1 MNTYC
6 LETCAPEQIVTLD
19 YAVDDF
25 SLLQIFNGN
34 TPYCNECI
42 KWAYST
48 DGVIW
53 SCWMSYDEAANI
65 LFESQTDYY
74 IRAKVKGGVSS
85 LTYDGNNVSDYNTS
99 LASCFDFS
107 SLQNTANNFNPYA
120 NLEGAVGLYQYLT
133 DSISNTIGIPIYYIK
148 LAPNI
153 DSKDFTF
160 KEYALMGVEAVKQIK
175 LIVQDGMMPSS
186 KPEFSEFGF
195 DFSTDWE
202 TEISKSV
209 FASAFGNTTKPME
222 GDLVYIPMMKRMWM
236 VNGTYEEK
244 NEGFMWQS
252 TTFKVS
258 LVKYEEKGS
267 VDLGDAQDFVDSLV
281 KTKYDDLFG
290 NDENIQS
297 GQLTV
302 ESPVH
307 AIDPLYPIFESDAIR
322 KYVKMS
328 IQTGDDFYKTL
339 NTKLV
344 SSPKYSKGIVIAE
357 NMYDWTG
364 VSDEAYIIY
373 QRTYCGTDL
382 TLSCIITLGNRYCQ
396 GTIFSIGNIDI
407 TIDLTPTVCYIKV
420 FELGSIKLDPNKTY
434 FLIIRWSKSMNL
446 LELSAVEYS
455 APQGMPTYMVQPF
468 HMNFDVN
475 NMKSSVYKY
484 DIELE
489 VYEKSEVITY
499 SFDGKITNIKL
510 YDTYI
515 DDNSE
520 LLQMLP
526 TNQHL
531 IINDVARKFVEL
543 PGPSI
548 C

>member
-34 TPYCNECI
+34 TPYSNECI

-48 DGVIW
+48 DGVTW

-85 LTYDGNNVSDYNTS
+85 LTYNGDKVSDYNTS

-107 SLQNTANNFNPYA
+107 SLQNSTNNYNPYA
-120 NLEGAVGLYQYLT
+120 NVEGALGLYQYLT

-148 LAPNI
+148 LAPNV

-267 VDLGDAQDFVDSLV
+267 VDLGDAQEFVDSLV
-281 KTKYDDLFG
+281 KTK
-290 NDENIQS
+290 
-297 GQLTV
+297 
-302 ESPVH
+302 
-307 AIDPLYPIFESDAIR
+307 
-322 KYVKMS
+322 
-328 IQTGDDFYKTL
+328 
-339 NTKLV
+339 
-344 SSPKYSKGIVIAE
+344 
-357 NMYDWTG
+357 
-364 VSDEAYIIY
+364 
-373 QRTYCGTDL
+373 
-382 TLSCIITLGNRYCQ
+382 
-396 GTIFSIGNIDI
+396 
-407 TIDLTPTVCYIKV
+407 
-420 FELGSIKLDPNKTY
+420 
-434 FLIIRWSKSMNL
+434 
-446 LELSAVEYS
+446 
-455 APQGMPTYMVQPF
+455 
-468 HMNFDVN
+468 
-475 NMKSSVYKY
+475 
-484 DIELE
+484 
-489 VYEKSEVITY
+489 
-499 SFDGKITNIKL
+499 
-510 YDTYI
+510 
-515 DDNSE
+515 
-520 LLQMLP
+520 
-526 TNQHL
+526 
-531 IINDVARKFVEL
+531 
-543 PGPSI
+543 
-548 C
+548 

>member
-6 LETCAPEQIVTLD
+6 LDTCAPEQIVTLD

-25 SLLQIFNGN
+25 SLLRIFNGR

-74 IRAKVKGGVSS
+74 IRAKVKGGITS
-85 LTYDGNNVSDYNTS
+85 LTYDNNPLSDYNTS
-99 LASCFDFS
+99 LATCFDFS
-107 SLQNTANNFNPYA
+107 SLQNVANNYNPYA

-148 LAPNI
+148 LTPNI
-153 DSKDFTF
+153 DSRDFTF

-175 LIVQDGMMPSS
+175 LMVQDGMMPSS

-209 FASAFGNTTKPME
+209 FASAFGNTAKPME
-222 GDLVYIPMMKRMWM
+222 GDLIYIPMMKRMWM
-236 VNGTYEEK
+236 VNGAYEEK

-252 TTFKVS
+252 STFKVA
-258 LVKYEEKGS
+258 LVKYEDKGS
-267 VDLGDAQDFVDSLV
+267 VDLGDAQEFVDSLV

-302 ESPVH
+302 ESPAH
-307 AIDPLYPIFESDAIR
+307 AADPLYPIFESDAIR
-322 KYVKMS
+322 KYVKMT
-328 IQTGDDFYKTL
+328 IQSGADPYKSL
-339 NTKLV
+339 NTRLI

-373 QRTYCGTDL
+373 QHPYCGTDL
-382 TLSCIITLGNRYCQ
+382 TLSCILTLGNRYCQ

-434 FLIIRWSKSMNL
+434 FVIIRWSKGMNL

-455 APQGMPTYMVQPF
+455 APSGMPAYMVQPF

-489 VYEKSEVITY
+489 VYEKSEVTTY

-531 IINDVARKFVEL
+531 LINDVARKFVEL
-543 PGPSI
+543 PGSYTR
-548 C
+548 

>member
-1 MNTYC
+1 MPRN
-6 LETCAPEQIVTLD
+6 
-19 YAVDDF
+19 
-25 SLLQIFNGN
+25 
-34 TPYCNECI
+34 
-42 KWAYST
+42 
-48 DGVIW
+48 
-53 SCWMSYDEAANI
+53 
-65 LFESQTDYY
+65 
-74 IRAKVKGGVSS
+74 SS
-85 LTYDGNNVSDYNTS
+85 IHWL
-99 LASCFDFS
+99 
-107 SLQNTANNFNPYA
+107 
-120 NLEGAVGLYQYLT
+120 
-133 DSISNTIGIPIYYIK
+133 
-148 LAPNI
+148 
-153 DSKDFTF
+153 
-160 KEYALMGVEAVKQIK
+160 
-175 LIVQDGMMPSS
+175 
-186 KPEFSEFGF
+186 
-195 DFSTDWE
+195 
-202 TEISKSV
+202 
-209 FASAFGNTTKPME
+209 
-222 GDLVYIPMMKRMWM
+222 
-236 VNGTYEEK
+236 
-244 NEGFMWQS
+244 
-252 TTFKVS
+252 
-258 LVKYEEKGS
+258 
-267 VDLGDAQDFVDSLV
+267 
-281 KTKYDDLFG
+281 TKYDDLFG

-302 ESPVH
+302 ESPEH

-364 VSDEAYIIY
+364 INDEAYIVY

-382 TLSCIITLGNRYCQ
+382 TLSCILTLGNKYCQ

-434 FLIIRWSKSMNL
+434 FLIIRWSKGMNL

-468 HMNFDVN
+468 NMNFDVN

-543 PGPSI
+543 PGSSMR
-548 C
+548 